1 MNTSMNVH
9 KSINFTVLTYFPAKA
24 SLDIMYVCIDD
35 NKNHL
40 KEKKPP
46 KIMAYIDLLK
56 VCKLSIKQIKKIL
69 CDEC

>member
-40 KEKKPP
+40 KVKT
-46 KIMAYIDLLK
+46 AQNNGLNGFT
-56 VCKLSIKQIKKIL
+56 
-69 CDEC
+69 